1 MRIFIK
7 GLAPKWQLSASQ
19 LIRLF
24 FTSAELEFA
33 SEEAEETD
41 ADLSVYVRILAP
53 ANESIK
59 AQVTLKDLSNGQTLI
74 REHSGSPDE
83 LEDDAIGMKDPVKPI
98 VFVALLQALQDY
110 TGKVQPWGILTGIRP
125 TKLFHRGKLAGQS
138 DDQIRQELERR
149 YMIRKDKL
157 DLMQTIVARQ
167 LKALPDLY
175 RLKHEV
181 SIYIGIPFCPTKCAY
196 CTFPAYAIG
205 SARSSVDGFLTGL
218 YYEMEQVGEWLK
230 QNGIGITTIY
240 FGGGTPTSI
249 SADQMDQLYTHM
261 RKVFPRLERV
271 REITVEAGR
280 PDTITREKL
289 EVIRRHGIDRISIN
303 PQSYI
308 QETLRTIGRHHTV
321 EETVE
326 KFWLAREMGLDNINM
341 DLIIGLPGE
350 GVKEF
355 QYTLQRTAELMPE
368 SLTIHT
374 LSFKRASEMTRNKT
388 SYDVADTRE
397 VEAMVEMA
405 SQWTKVHG
413 YNPYYLY
420 RQKNILGNLENVGYA
435 QPGKESLYNVIIME
449 EMQTIIGLGSGA
461 ASKWVDPE
469 SGKITRFANPKDP
482 YSYNATFKKCT
493 EAKIAQLERLYGSLS
508 HMDESL
514 SRVK

>member
-1 MRIFIK
+1 
-7 GLAPKWQLSASQ
+7 
-19 LIRLF
+19 
-24 FTSAELEFA
+24 
-33 SEEAEETD
+33 
-41 ADLSVYVRILAP
+41 
-53 ANESIK
+53 
-59 AQVTLKDLSNGQTLI
+59 
-74 REHSGSPDE
+74 
-83 LEDDAIGMKDPVKPI
+83 
-98 VFVALLQALQDY
+98 
-110 TGKVQPWGILTGIRP
+110 
-125 TKLFHRGKLAGQS
+125 
-138 DDQIRQELERR
+138 
-149 YMIRKDKL
+149 MIRKDKL

-181 SIYIGIPFCPTKCAY
+181 SIYIGIPFCPTKCADR
-196 CTFPAYAIG
+196 TFPAYAIG

-218 YYEMEQVGEWLK
+218 YYEMEKVGEWLK

-326 KFWLAREMGLDNINM
+326 KFWWLREMGLDNINM

-420 RQKNILGNLENVGYA
+420 RQKNILEIWKMSVT
-435 QPGKESLYNVIIME
+435 P
-449 EMQTIIGLGSGA
+449 
-461 ASKWVDPE
+461 
-469 SGKITRFANPKDP
+469 
-482 YSYNATFKKCT
+482 
-493 EAKIAQLERLYGSLS
+493 
-508 HMDESL
+508 
-514 SRVK
+514 SRVKKVCIT